1 MVNKPTEKQTHNK
14 INILFIIITKT
25 KKRTYLTRKSRSM
38 KLRKKENWPKD
49 AKATL
54 PLIIFNTSWHEILKF
69 NIKRINK
76 GKLHHEIQTSRN
88 SDKNEDPLNEKKSL
102 DKALMTGQQK
112 EERTCTLQDHR
123 IINKKEKGITHTK
136 NRFQEPPKRTKTFK
150 KGLYPHEDHIMDKGK
165 CQSRLMTCQNPF
177 KREKDTEER
186 RKTIKNLLR
195 AL

>member
-1 MVNKPTEKQTHNK
+1 
-14 INILFIIITKT
+14 
-25 KKRTYLTRKSRSM
+25 M
-38 KLRKKENWPKD
+38 KFK
-49 AKATL
+49 
-54 PLIIFNTSWHEILKF
+54 
-69 NIKRINK
+69 
-76 GKLHHEIQTSRN
+76 HHVSN

-112 EERTCTLQDHR
+112 EERICTLQDHL
-123 IINKKEKGITHTK
+123 ILNKKKKGITHTK
-136 NRFQEPPKRTKTFK
+136 NRFQEPPKRTKIFK
-150 KGLYPHEDHIMDKGK
+150 KGYIHTKTTFLDKEK

>member
-1 MVNKPTEKQTHNK
+1 
-14 INILFIIITKT
+14 
-25 KKRTYLTRKSRSM
+25 M
-38 KLRKKENWPKD
+38 KFK
-49 AKATL
+49 
-54 PLIIFNTSWHEILKF
+54 
-69 NIKRINK
+69 
-76 GKLHHEIQTSRN
+76 HHVSN
-88 SDKNEDPLNEKKSL
+88 SNKNEDPLKRKKSL

-123 IINKKEKGITHTK
+123 IINKKEKGVTHTK
-136 NRFQEPPKRTKTFK
+136 NRFQKPPKRTKIFK
-150 KGLYPHEDHIMDKGK
+150 KDYIHTKTTLLDKEK